1 MLRTV
6 TTRLDLAIDGR
17 TNMVFSIAAAR
28 DSYFGKESLSFVLD
42 GVPLK
47 ATELVDDHGTRLH
60 QLISDAGTMVV
71 EYSAEVVGLKGI
83 EVGATMD
90 AFQKTVPIMAQLEGV
105 KNKQFFFEFYVALQF
120 GKKYT

>member
-47 ATELVDDHGTRLH
+47 ATELVDDHESRMGPTARRRLTPSG
-60 QLISDAGTMVV
+60 SDTSGPGSRRGPSSPPARGRPAGHRPWRPTT
-71 EYSAEVVGLKGI
+71 S
-83 EVGATMD
+83 
-90 AFQKTVPIMAQLEGV
+90 
-105 KNKQFFFEFYVALQF
+105 
-120 GKKYT
+120 